1 MPAGALIPMSAT
13 REQLRATVAD
23 FFGVDAGAVG
33 PAFPLNGR
41 QGEGSIARAAL
52 DAAIRRRVGRKATT
66 VYTATT
72 LGQIEAELFPD
83 GSREVAPEPETSI
96 NVPTMPAPAPASD
109 GPVASGGVS
118 TGVDIESVAALPE
131 ADDYWEHSFYQATFT
146 PAEIAYCV
154 AQPSPRPHFASRWCA
169 KEALRKCDRAMMGVP
184 LNAIEVVRDAS
195 GAPALR
201 RQVGGEWRPLPHAL
215 SLSHTH
221 DAAVAVVVALAE
233 IPRHSP
239 VVETPPPPPV
249 EAAPP
254 PPARRGFGGMIQ
266 AALLLASLA
275 MAALALYRTYAHG

>member
-1 MPAGALIPMSAT
+1 MTAT

-23 FFGVDAGAVG
+23 FFGVDAGNVG

-52 DAAIRRRVGRKATT
+52 DAAIRRRVGRKAAT

-83 GSREVAPEPETSI
+83 GSWEIAAPETETSI
-96 NVPTMPAPAPASD
+96 NIQAMPPSAPAAP

-118 TGVDIESVAALPE
+118 AGVDIESVAALPK

-146 PAEIAYCV
+146 SAEIAYCV
-154 AQPSPRPHFASRWCA
+154 AQPSPRPHFAARWCA
-169 KEALRKCDRAMMGVP
+169 KEALRKCDRAMMEVP
-184 LNAIEVVRDAS
+184 LNALEVVRDAY

-201 RQVGGEWRPLPHAL
+201 RLGGGEWRPLPHSL

-233 IPRHSP
+233 MPRPSP
-239 VVETPPPPPV
+239 VAEPSPPPPTAITEPT
-249 EAAPP
+249 PT
-254 PPARRGFGGMIQ
+254 RRGLGGMIQ
-266 AALLLASLA
+266 AVLLLAALA